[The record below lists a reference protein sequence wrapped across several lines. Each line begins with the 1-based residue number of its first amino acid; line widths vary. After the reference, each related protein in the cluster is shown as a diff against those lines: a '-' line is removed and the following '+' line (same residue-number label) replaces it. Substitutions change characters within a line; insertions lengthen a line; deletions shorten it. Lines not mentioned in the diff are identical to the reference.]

1 MFFSV
6 NQLVML
12 TLFLY
17 TSASSFRSRKFS
29 CLCTSNVLF
38 DKCVFCTMSQIYNIE
53 YSNIIRVSWETSTFA
68 LKEFT
73 WETSTFALKEFT
85 WITNK
90 LTNISRGGWELLL
103 CATNGCISLFFT
115 NLLTSIES
123 RNESLKHSRRWN
135 CCILDVIMHNFP
147 MKISYR
153 MQTSHPTTSHLY
165 KVFSSM
171 LFPKIYSGFTCLCHE
186 IYRVESVGL
195 KSSSYAWKI
204 MIFANMWNLG
214 QFREKLI
221 FCE

>member
-1 MFFSV
+1 
-6 NQLVML
+6 ML

-53 YSNIIRVSWETSTFA
+53 YSNIIRASWETG
-68 LKEFT
+68 
-73 WETSTFALKEFT
+73 TFALKEFT

-135 CCILDVIMHNFP
+135 CCVLDVIMHNFP

-153 MQTSHPTTSHLY
+153 IQTSHPSTSHLF

-171 LFPKIYSGFTCLCHE
+171 LFPKSTPASSQTRPYNLNSPAVSIPF
-186 IYRVESVGL
+186 YRLTLTQQSFYPY
-195 KSSSYAWKI
+195 SSS
-204 MIFANMWNLG
+204 FWNSLP
-214 QFREKLI
+214 QVIVNAITLQSFKSAVQAHLL
-221 FCE
+221 